1 MVDWK
6 QDSEPILFNGMGTP
20 YLAICN
26 GQGIAIMDKKNNLPI
41 GMLMTNFEYVYDEE
55 DSNHGQF
62 VLQTDNPDLA
72 GLSDLGYYA
81 PLMLQWGWIYPE
93 QGMYRCGPIRKV
105 LVSAKEVIFNENGTQ
120 ITIEF
125 GDYSY
130 LMKNQPANYY
140 QNPRG
145 FAEYLKMMCAGSFV
159 DIYFADYKQS
169 QINQKVVL
177 TKVESNSELASHA
190 QDDTNQNQNLFLMP
204 GGFNQ
209 NDTPQAYLN
218 TKVNIR
224 GYNGTAPE
232 GYNLIAVYEKVRG
245 MGPVDDAYEIKWNKE
260 VEPGT
265 EMITAYL
272 PETVA
277 TCNIIVGNQLNR
289 LGQLKEVAWAMKN
302 GPWFVDSVDDKIFV
316 HNQNVNGAV
325 TKIYTYAG
333 GNGELLSFTVKSEF
347 VKKQVQ
353 VGTTSDLDDEKNLK
367 TDVNL
372 TTGGEEKVNLKD
384 QVYAFNTGYMQNPY
398 IATTVDENGNNQF
411 IEPKGTFSNE
421 PDNYI
426 EVEEGFDPKDYEAD
440 PGLPV
445 FSSTTEA
452 KNKMSESGYNLRLTK
467 EEVITYY
474 KERYADFQEVFKPLT
489 GEADPAELDRRLH
502 HFKSLSQLIVYRK
515 AKIRGVVDSTLFAF
529 SDRCTEE
536 MRNKYTSGEVDL
548 FTAYDTRIADEP
560 MGRARM
566 SDTGITNLE
575 GMGFTVIDNGP
586 ELERYKEEN
595 PITTKSKWQME
606 GPGNPYQYT
615 RPYEY
620 PVIVEFEANIGIP
633 IDGIDILCGYPI
645 EWAAEACMPQLEEH
659 TQHSAEATAIV
670 VGDPSI
676 VSSTNMQI
684 QNVSQAYSGIWYIK
698 KVSHRISP
706 GAGYKCEIEFVH
718 RVQDTVTNHTE
729 YSISSQELAAS
740 ILPYAERARETKSW
754 QNQERFVN
762 HVQNMYEGLD
772 SDQSLVTIV
781 QDSDYQDGNGA
792 VIRAEANI
800 VEGEVSATQIKTNQ
814 IYEGNVQDMLDR
826 NGGNTGLNPDEGLN
840 SYTIQFPEEP

>member
-6 QDSEPILFNGMGTP
+6 PDSEPILFNGMGTP

-26 GQGIAIMDKKNNLPI
+26 GQGKAIMDKKNNLPI
-41 GMLMTNFEYVYDEE
+41 GMLMTSFEYVYDEE

-130 LMKNQPANYY
+130 LLKNQPANYY

-145 FAEYLKMMCAGSFV
+145 FAEYMKMMCRGSMV
-159 DIYFADYKQS
+159 DVMLADYKQKN
-169 QINQKVVL
+169 INQKVVL
-177 TKVESNSELASHA
+177 QKVESNSELASHA

-218 TKVNIR
+218 TKVNIK

-232 GYNLIAVYEKVRG
+232 GFYVVAKYKKSTDALK
-245 MGPVDDAYEIKWNKE
+245 PVDDSYEISWERE
-260 VEPGT
+260 VEPDS
-265 EMITAYL
+265 ELITAYL
-272 PETVA
+272 PETLA
-277 TCNIIVGNQLNR
+277 TCNVIIGNQLNK
-289 LGQLKEVAWAMKN
+289 LGQLKEIAWVLKN
-302 GPWFVDSVDDKIFV
+302 GPWFVDSVDDTIFI

-325 TKIYTYAG
+325 TKVYTYAG
-333 GNGELLSFTVKSEF
+333 GNGELLSFTVKSDF

-353 VGTTSDLDDEKNLK
+353 VGAASDIDEDKNLK

-372 TTGGEEKVNLKD
+372 TTGGEEKVNPRD
-384 QVYAFNTGYMQNPY
+384 QVYAFNTGYYQNPWL
-398 IATTVDENGNNQF
+398 ATSVNKEGDQYF
-411 IEPKGTFSNE
+411 IPPTGTFDQN

-426 EVEEGFDPKDYEAD
+426 EVEEDFDPKAYEAD
-440 PGLPV
+440 PEEPV
-445 FSSTTEA
+445 FSSVTEA
-452 KNKMSESGYNLRLTK
+452 KNKMMEAGYNLRLTK
-467 EEVITYY
+467 EEVISYY
-474 KERYADFQEVFKPLT
+474 KDRLADFQEVIQPLT
-489 GEADPAELDRRLH
+489 EASDEVLDHRLH
-502 HFKSLSQLIVYRK
+502 QYKSLSQLVVKRK
-515 AKIRGVVDSTLFAF
+515 AKIRGVVDANLFAL

-536 MRNKYTSGEVDL
+536 MKNKYLSGDIDL
-548 FTAYDTRIADEP
+548 FNNNFVPIGDTAKVRPGELAED
-560 MGRARM
+560 
-566 SDTGITNLE
+566 GINNLQA
-575 GMGFTVIDNGP
+575 MGFTVTTNSAELRELRNPANKPLMGP
-586 ELERYKEEN
+586 DPMVSAN
-595 PITTKSKWQME
+595 A
-606 GPGNPYQYT
+606 
-615 RPYEY
+615 YETFY
-620 PVIVEFEANIGIP
+620 ETPVIVEFEAEISIP
-633 IDGIDILCGYPI
+633 IDGINILNGYPL

-698 KVSHRISP
+698 KVTHRISP

-729 YSISSQELAAS
+729 YSMTVQEFVGTLLPVAQEAAKT
-740 ILPYAERARETKSW
+740 ESW
-754 QNQERFVN
+754 KNQGRLVDK
-762 HVQNMYEGLD
+762 VKNMYEEMD
-772 SDQSLVTIV
+772 DDQSLITVV
-781 QDSDYQDGNGA
+781 RDSEFQDGSGVSVQA
-792 VIRAEANI
+792 DSYVLS
-800 VEGEVSATQIKTNQ
+800 GEVSATQIKTNQ
-814 IYEGNVQDMLDR
+814 IYEENLQDILNR
-826 NGGNTGLNPDEGLN
+826 NGGNTGLNNESLGD
-840 SYTIQFPEEP
+840 YTIDFPEDME